1 MSTESKGSGTEP
13 RDQGRRAFMQ
23 KAAVAG
29 LAAGAVIG
37 ADGAVWAQR
46 GGAKAVLPDG
56 KLASR
61 EQLLSQ
67 LGLDPSTP
75 PEAWIVLTHCGSN
88 AAALKRPDAERLLKA
103 GKLQGAELG
112 QRLQGLQQLQKGAPA
127 RKQ

>member
-1 MSTESKGSGTEP
+1 MSTDSKSSQTEP
-13 RDQGRRAFMQ
+13 QDEGRRTFMK

-46 GGAKAVLPDG
+46 GGAKAVLPNG

-61 EQLLSQ
+61 EQLLTQ

-75 PEAWIVLTHCGSN
+75 PEAWIVLTSCGSN

-112 QRLQGLQQLQKGAPA
+112 QRLQGLKQLQQK
-127 RKQ
+127 RQ